1 MQALVEIRNP
11 EEADRAM
18 QAGATIIGVNSRDFQ
33 TVAQGRIAFS
43 EIAPGLP
50 ATVVKIA
57 LSGVRYASE
66 LYEFAARGADA
77 VVVGQPLMTGESVRS
92 VTRSLAAAAQH
103 PACPR
108 R

>member
-1 MQALVEIRNP
+1 MAQHKWTADILP
-11 EEADRAM
+11 HQSEAEKLCEL
-18 QAGATIIGVNSRDFQ
+18 
-33 TVAQGRIAFS
+33 IA
-43 EIAPGLP
+43 E
-50 ATVVKIA
+50 
-57 LSGVRYASE
+57 
-66 LYEFAARGADA
+66 ADA